1 MSNGTKPAISIQILP
16 SKFRTGTKDDEGN
29 PIKADA
35 FVARLI
41 AGKAYVN
48 LSEPR
53 VNMLER
59 VGVKAE
65 IVRVMRSKLAE
76 AEAMTL
82 KASPALAVK
91 PARANAAAVDVV
103 NLSV

>member
-1 MSNGTKPAISIQILP
+1 MANGTKPAISIQILP

-29 PIKADA
+29 PVKADA

-53 VNMLER
+53 INMLER
-59 VGVKAE
+59 TGTKPE
-65 IVRVMRSKLAE
+65 IVNVMRAKLAE
-76 AEAMTL
+76 AEALTL
-82 KASPALAVK
+82 KTSPGLAVK

-103 NLSV
+103 KLSV